1 MPEIPFLRDFFI
13 ILAASVV
20 VITVCTRIRI
30 PPVVGFL
37 LTGILIGP
45 FGLSIVRQ
53 KEIVEI
59 FAEIGVA
66 MLLFAI
72 GLEFSLDR
80 LRKIGRPLFMGGS
93 LQTSLTIL
101 IAGGTALILGAEL
114 SHSLYLGL
122 LITLSSTAIVL
133 KLFTQRREIDS
144 VQGKLVIGI
153 LLFQDILAVVMIM
166 LLPVLASDESAPV
179 GTVLLRLAGV
189 ILIIASVFVLARF
202 VMPRLLFAIVRQQ
215 IRELFIVGSLA
226 ICLGL
231 ALLTESFGFSLALGS
246 FLAGILISESEYSH
260 QVVAEVSPF
269 RDVFS
274 SLFFIS
280 IGMLLNLFYVVGN
293 LPLILLAG
301 VMILVLK
308 AAVVAGVVLAMK
320 YPLRVAIITGVSL
333 AQVGEFSFVLFKVG
347 ERFGLLE
354 ESLYQT
360 FLSASIFTM
369 MATPL
374 LINLAP
380 RLDLII
386 NRLLPEGVG
395 RKSAPPEPP
404 RRLSDHVVV
413 VGYGLGGTYLARVLK
428 ETGIPYVIVE
438 ISGEIVRRGV
448 QARERII
455 YGDCTRL
462 EIMEKCQTGTAGIVV
477 FMISDPV
484 AVQRGIRLAKQLNPG
499 VEVIV
504 RTDRVADIE
513 ELHRVGADQVVP
525 EELEAS
531 IEIFVRVLGHYRVA
545 RNVINAQEK
554 LLRGE
559 RYEVLRSKTSVP
571 VVSEKLMQW
580 LAAGTTE
587 VFLVQEGSPACGVS
601 IRELDLRKRTGV
613 TIIAIVRGEEPNT
626 NPAPDATIEQGDSL
640 VLVGT
645 HAHIE
650 KAFQF
655 LDAPANRET
664 TR

>member
-1 MPEIPFLRDFFI
+1 MPEIPFLKDFVI
-13 ILAASVV
+13 IIAASVV
-20 VITVCTRIRI
+20 VITVCTQIRI

-45 FGLSIVRQ
+45 FGFSFVRQ
-53 KEIVEI
+53 QEIVEI

-93 LQTSLTIL
+93 LQSTLTIL
-101 IAGGTALILGAEL
+101 IGGGTAFILGSAV
-114 SHSLYLGL
+114 SQSLYLGL
-122 LITLSSTAIVL
+122 LLTLSSTAIVL

-144 VQGKLVIGI
+144 EQGKLVIGM

-166 LLPVLASDESAPV
+166 LLPVLAADESAPA
-179 GTVLLRLAGV
+179 GSVLLRLVGV
-189 ILIIASVFVLARF
+189 ILIIVAVFVTARF
-202 VMPRLLFAIVRQQ
+202 VMPRLLYAIVRQQ
-215 IRELFIVGSLA
+215 IRELFILGSLA

-280 IGMLLNLFYVVGN
+280 IGMLLNISYVAGN
-293 LPLILLAG
+293 LPLILLASIL
-301 VMILVLK
+301 ILVLK
-308 AAVVAGVVLAMK
+308 SAVVAGVVLVMK

-374 LINLAP
+374 LINIAP
-380 RLDLII
+380 RLDLVIGGW
-386 NRLLPEGVG
+386 LPGGIG
-395 RKSAPPEPP
+395 RKSVPPEPARP
-404 RRLSDHVVV
+404 LSDHVVV

-438 ISGEIVRRGV
+438 ISGEIVRRAT
-448 QARERII
+448 QAGERII

-462 EIMEKCQTGTAGIVV
+462 EIMEKCHAGTAGIVV
-477 FMISDPV
+477 FMITDPV
-484 AVQRGIRLAKQLNPG
+484 AVQRGIRLVKQMNDDTD
-499 VEVIV
+499 VIV

-531 IEIFVRVLGHYRVA
+531 IEIFVRVLEHYRVA

-580 LAAGTTE
+580 LTAGTTE
-587 VFLVQEGSPACGVS
+587 VFLVQEGSPSCGAS
-601 IRELDLRKRTGV
+601 IRQLDLRNRTGV
-613 TIIAIVRGEEPNT
+613 TVIAVVRGEEPNT
-626 NPAPDATIEQGDSL
+626 NPAPDSIIQPGDSL
-640 VLVGT
+640 VLVGS

-650 KAFQF
+650 KAFQ
-655 LDAPANRET
+655 LLEGSAET
-664 TR
+664 E